1 MIKKF
6 TAIGALMLLG
16 ACASEAPPPA
26 PTAAAPPP
34 PQTFMVFFDLDSA
47 NLNATS
53 QNVVK
58 QTAAAFK
65 STGGNSISASGHTDR
80 SGTPEYNQI
89 LSVRRANAVKA
100 ALVREGVP
108 DSAVSTSG
116 LGETR
121 PLVPTA
127 DGVREPQNRR
137 VEIAL
142 AKPGAVMGND
152 QAYCKAMSALYRRH
166 ISTSSAAS
174 DAGTA
179 MAQCDA
185 GNTAP
190 AIPVLERL
198 LNDARIPLP
207 SRA

>member
-65 STGGNSISASGHTDR
+65 STGGNSISATGHTDR
-80 SGTPEYNQI
+80 SGSPDYNQA

-116 LGETR
+116 LGESR
-121 PLVPTA
+121 PLVPTE

-142 AKPGAVMGND
+142 AKSAAMGND
-152 QAYCKAMSALYRRH
+152 QAYCKAMSVLYRRH
-166 ISTSSAAS
+166 ISTSSAAG